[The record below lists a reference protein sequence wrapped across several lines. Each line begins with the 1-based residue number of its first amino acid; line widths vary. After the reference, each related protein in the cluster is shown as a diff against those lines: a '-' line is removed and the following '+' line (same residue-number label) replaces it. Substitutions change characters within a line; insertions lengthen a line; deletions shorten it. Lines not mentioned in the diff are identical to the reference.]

1 MIAGSVTALGAS
13 CRLPTIVGLVSR
25 DVVAFKVHVPEES
38 LKDMSRRLMETRI
51 EDPPSA
57 GSWFAGLPIEY
68 LRRLIDY
75 WLNDFDWRKV
85 EDRLDKQR
93 HMRFDARGM
102 RIHFVHQS
110 GRGSESLPLVLV
122 HGWPSSFLELL
133 DLADLLSDPAGQ
145 GGAGDD
151 AFDVVIPSLPGFG
164 FSDKRWLGPW
174 APVAGKAIHELMM
187 SLGYE
192 RYGVHTH
199 DVGASVM
206 TGICLSN
213 PKSIIGYHTTEPG
226 IPGPYP
232 EPDLDSSTAEER
244 EYQSTVDA
252 WLTEEG
258 GYFALL
264 RSRPLTIGHALHDSP
279 VGLAAWIA
287 EKWWSWT
294 VPPGSGRDLSDFVSM
309 DLLVANIALYWL
321 TGTIQS
327 ANWIY
332 TPGQRRT
339 RQVGERTFRPVGVTL
354 GAQSIERAPRTW
366 AERFF
371 GDIRYWAD
379 LRTGGHFIAAEEPRL
394 LAESIREFFRPLRE
408 TVHLG
413 RIDR

>member
-1 MIAGSVTALGAS
+1 M
-13 CRLPTIVGLVSR
+13 PTIAGLVSR

-38 LKDMSRRLMETRI
+38 LQDLNRRLIGTRL
-51 EDPPSA
+51 EEPQSA
-57 GSWFAGLPIEY
+57 GSWCAGLPTEY

-93 HMRFDARGM
+93 HMKFDAHGM

-110 GRGSESLPLVLV
+110 SRESESLPIVLV

-133 DLADLLSDPAGQ
+133 DLADLLSDPAGN
-145 GGAGDD
+145 GGAADA

-164 FSDKRWLGPW
+164 FSDKRWRGPW

-187 SLGYE
+187 SLGYG

-213 PKSIIGYHTTEPG
+213 PESIIGYHTTEPG

-232 EPDLDSSTAEER
+232 EPDSMTAEEQ
-244 EYQSTVDA
+244 EYQRTVDV
-252 WLTEEG
+252 WLAEEG
-258 GYFALL
+258 GYFDLL
-264 RSRPLTIGHALHDSP
+264 KSRPLTIGHALQDSP

-287 EKWWSWT
+287 DKWWSWT
-294 VPPGSGRDLSDFVSM
+294 VPPGSGTDLNDFVSM
-309 DLLVANIALYWL
+309 DLLVANIALYWH

-332 TPGQRRT
+332 TPGQRRK
-339 RQVGERTFRPVGVTL
+339 RRVGERMLRPVGVTL
-354 GAQSIERAPRTW
+354 GAQSIERAPRPW
-366 AERFF
+366 AERFL

-379 LRTGGHFIAAEEPRL
+379 LRKGGHFIAAEEPRL

-413 RIDR
+413 RIDK